1 MRVETTLSALAAQL
15 RPSRPGPL
23 VPVLPA
29 LHDLLPERGLRP
41 GTVVSVGGDTSLMLA
56 LAAAATTAGTWCAAV
71 GLQGL
76 GLVAAAELGVALDRL
91 LLAENPGERWP
102 EVATA
107 LADAVGIMLLRP
119 TGTVAARSPHAC
131 RRWLGAPAARW
142 WWPVRGRAPRC
153 AWTWSTGRGSGWGRA
168 AAYPGAADHRRLRWA
183 GRRRRRTADAAVAAG
198 RGRRDPPRRAR
209 PPRGRGTGP
218 GPVRGG
224 RTRPAGGGV
233 MAADPENTDA
243 PRALVVWCPDWP
255 VTAVLG
261 TDLDPA
267 RAAAVVE
274 RGRVLAATDAARA
287 AGARRGQKVRTAQST
302 VAGLELHDRDL
313 DAEARLFEQVAHT
326 VTGLAPHL
334 EVLRPGICAIPARG
348 PARFHGGEDRLVEK
362 VIDAVEAAGF
372 ECRVGIADGLA
383 AARLAARSHR
393 VVPPGE
399 SARFLARFPV
409 GELADEKLA
418 DLLVRLGLPT
428 IGQFAA
434 LPAGSVADRFGP
446 AGVAAHRAARG
457 LEARPVV
464 ARPPG
469 FDLTAEERFE
479 EPHLLAEPLVFAARV
494 LAERLHTGLAA
505 AGLACR
511 RFEVEVQCAD
521 GTVASRAWRHE
532 GALSI
537 GAVAER
543 VRWQL
548 QAWQHRAL
556 FSAAAAARS
565 HCAWCRTAWSPTR
578 AGSCPCW
585 TATGRPPTA
594 SNGPSPASRRSSATP
609 ASSPSSSPR
618 PRPRRPGGP
627 HPVGRR
633 APGAA
638 RRRAVARTPA
648 RTVARLRAAR
658 PRAGAAAG
666 RRRAGSPGDRPRGG
680 PRAARPPDP
689 RRPGGRGDRLGRAV
703 AATERWWDTADARR
717 TARLQVTL
725 ADGRAL
731 LLAVEGGRWRVEGA
745 YDS

>member
-1 MRVETTLSALAAQL
+1 
-15 RPSRPGPL
+15 
-23 VPVLPA
+23 
-29 LHDLLPERGLRP
+29 
-41 GTVVSVGGDTSLMLA
+41 
-56 LAAAATTAGTWCAAV
+56 
-71 GLQGL
+71 
-76 GLVAAAELGVALDRL
+76 
-91 LLAENPGERWP
+91 
-102 EVATA
+102 
-107 LADAVGIMLLRP
+107 
-119 TGTVAARSPHAC
+119 
-131 RRWLGAPAARW
+131 
-142 WWPVRGRAPRC
+142 
-153 AWTWSTGRGSGWGRA
+153 
-168 AAYPGAADHRRLRWA
+168 
-183 GRRRRRTADAAVAAG
+183 
-198 RGRRDPPRRAR
+198 
-209 PPRGRGTGP
+209 
-218 GPVRGG
+218 
-224 RTRPAGGGV
+224 

-556 FSAAAAARS
+556 FSAAAGGAVALRLVPDGLVADQGRQLS
-565 HCAWCRTAWSPTR
+565 LLDGDRE
-578 AGSCPCW
+578 
-585 TATGRPPTA
+585 ATDR
-594 SNGPSPASRRSSATP
+594 
-609 ASSPSSSPR
+609 
-618 PRPRRPGGP
+618 
-627 HPVGRR
+627 VE
-633 APGAA
+633 
-638 RRRAVARTPA
+638 RAVARVQAILGHTGLVTVELAGGRAPADRVVRTPWGDAHQERRADGPWPGRLPAPSPAYVPPAPVPVRLLDADGQEVQVTARAEALAPPA
-648 RTVARLRAAR
+648 RLIL
-658 PRAGAAAG
+658 G
-666 RRRAGSPGDRPRGG
+666 
-680 PRAARPPDP
+680 
-689 RRPGGRGDRLGRAV
+689 GRAV
-703 AATERWWDTADARR
+703 EVTGWAGPWPATERWWDTADARR